1 MFSRLEEDTAA
12 LGYARDHLIEY
23 LISLGCAK
31 RARPE
36 RHWSRPLCSS
46 LQDQA

>member
-31 RARPE
+31 RARTA
-36 RHWSRPLCSS
+36 RRWSRPLCSS